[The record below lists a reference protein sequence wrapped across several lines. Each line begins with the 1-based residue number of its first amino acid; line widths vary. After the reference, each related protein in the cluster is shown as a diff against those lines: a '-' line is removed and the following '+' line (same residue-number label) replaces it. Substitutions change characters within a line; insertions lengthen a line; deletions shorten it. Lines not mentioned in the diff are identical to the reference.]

1 MAFMHVSR
9 GNIICIEDD
18 LSGFIKCACDLTFQ
32 METSRV
38 DRGWTIRVE
47 ARSTLMHE
55 CHTFLAPLV
64 RLCTFHGINSLPAT
78 GVMRLLHKS
87 RSDFDIVAAARR
99 VAEKSAEIY
108 AELFPLRA

>member
-32 METSRV
+32 PDGDQSSRS
-38 DRGWTIRVE
+38 RME

-78 GVMRLLHKS
+78 GVTRLLHKS